1 MNSIMYLQRILPTSL
16 LLAGVALGAPV
27 AFAGQDHP
35 LETDA
40 NRVPELDFGDVVVLR
55 NATIHTAVRPAF
67 KGTVV
72 VQGGKIRSVVTEGE
86 PVDSPQ
92 GAMVVD
98 LDGMHLA
105 PGVVDTHSHIAID
118 RGVNEGTVSITA
130 EVTMRDVVNADDV
143 SIYRALAG
151 GVTTIRLLHGS
162 ANAIGGRD
170 AVLKLRWGATADELL
185 IADAEQGI
193 KFALGENPKR
203 SNWGSGGRFPA
214 TRMGIEALY
223 QRAFE
228 RAREYQ
234 GQVDGYVASKA
245 AGADPAP
252 VRRDLRLEVLADILS
267 QDVIV
272 HSHCYRADEILMLI
286 RTAQQFGFRIGTLQH
301 VLEGYKVAH
310 EMALAGVPGSA
321 FADWWGYKVEAYD
334 AIPQGPHLMNKAGV
348 LTSINSD
355 SGEMMRR
362 LFEEAAK
369 SVRYAGMDRV
379 EALKLVTLNGAL
391 QLGLGDRLGSIEVG
405 KDADLVL
412 LNGDP
417 LSSLSRVEWTMVEG
431 ELQFQRRDAFGL
443 DSNPGTVSS
452 IEEPARQIPSGLSG
466 ALTILAGGTIHT
478 VTDGVIEGGSLV
490 MQGDRIVAVEAN
502 WNQIEG
508 ARVIDVT
515 GMHVWPGMISLD
527 SSVGLHEIG
536 AVKATDDTSEIG
548 GNQPDLRVTAAIH
561 AESAHIG
568 VTRHNGITRVQTAP
582 RGRGPVL
589 GQSAILQLDGF
600 TWEEMLKVDR
610 DMLHVSFPRISNV
623 DRDNQAEEIGTEHI
637 HDNICGH
644 EHGEYDCFTSGAFM
658 PAPAEEAGG
667 SRGADNEAVKALHE
681 LFDEA
686 LDYGRRR
693 DGAAEAGQPAP
704 VWDARLDALVPFARG
719 EKPVALHASNAQ
731 TILSA
736 AEFAAERELDGLI
749 YGGREAW
756 KVASVLA
763 ETGMPVVVEKVWGIP
778 SSSYDPYDSAFANAA
793 VLQRAGVPFA
803 ITTNDSENERNL
815 PFQAAKAAAF
825 GLPLEEAVRSV
836 TWYPAQ
842 LLGIE
847 DSVGSLKAGK
857 VADVVVTTG
866 HLLEIDAAA
875 QYLFIG
881 GREVDLGDDKQSR
894 LYERY
899 SKRLQDV
906 RSR

>member
-1 MNSIMYLQRILPTSL
+1 VILFKRQTLFSL
-16 LLAGVALGAPV
+16 VLPVIIAGVMPV
-27 AFAGQDHP
+27 AAAQDHAF
-35 LETDA
+35 ETDA
-40 NRVPELDFGDVVVLR
+40 ERVPTLEVGTSVVLR
-55 NATIHTAVRPAF
+55 NVMIHSAVRPAF
-67 KGTVV
+67 RGTVV
-72 VQGGKIRSVVTEGE
+72 VADGKIQGVFSEGE
-86 PVDSPQ
+86 PFESPANSQ
-92 GAMVVD
+92 ALD

-105 PGVVDTHSHIAID
+105 PGVVDTHSHSAIE
-118 RGVNEGTVSITA
+118 RGVNEGSVSITA
-130 EVTMRDVVNADDV
+130 EVTMRDVVDADDIA
-143 SIYRALAG
+143 IYRALAG

-170 AVLKLRWGATADELL
+170 AVLKLRWGVTADELL
-185 IADAEQGI
+185 IEDAEQGI

-203 SNWGSGGRFPA
+203 SNGSRGSSRFPA

-228 RAREYQ
+228 RAREYDAEIKAYNAAQ
-234 GQVDGYVASKA
+234 A
-245 AGADPAP
+245 AGADPVP
-252 VRRDLRLEVLADILS
+252 VRRDIRLEVLAGILA

-310 EMALAGVPGSA
+310 EMAEANVPGSA

-334 AIPQGPHLMNKAGV
+334 AIPQAPHLMAKAGV

-355 SGEMMRR
+355 SDEMMRR
-362 LFEEAAK
+362 LYEEAAK
-369 SVRYAGMDRV
+369 SVHYAGMDRV

-391 QLGLGDRLGSIEVG
+391 QLGLGDRIGSIEVG

-417 LSSLSRVEWTMVEG
+417 LSGLSRVEWTMVEG

-443 DSNPGTVSS
+443 DENPGTVTP
-452 IEEPARQIPSGLSG
+452 IEEGSYAVSSTLSG
-466 ALTILAGGTIHT
+466 PLTVLAGGTIHT
-478 VTDGVIEGGSLV
+478 ITGGVVEGGSLV
-490 MQGDRIVAVEAN
+490 MQGDRIVAVESA
-502 WNQIEG
+502 WDQIEG
-508 ARVIDVT
+508 ARVIDVS
-515 GMHVWPGMISLD
+515 GMHVWPGMISLN
-527 SSVGLHEIG
+527 SAVGLHEIG
-536 AVKATDDTSEIG
+536 AVRATDDTSEIG
-548 GNQPDLRVTAAIH
+548 GNQPDLRVTASIH

-568 VTRHNGITRVQTAP
+568 VTRHNGITRVQTTP
-582 RGRGPVL
+582 RGGGPVR
-589 GQSAILQLDGF
+589 GQSAVLQLDGY

-610 DMLHVSFPRISNV
+610 DMLHVNFPRIANIE
-623 DRDNQAEEIGTEHI
+623 RDNYGVEVGNEHI

-644 EHGEYDCFTSGAFM
+644 SHGEYDCFTSGALA
-658 PAPAEEAGG
+658 PAPVDGEGE
-667 SRGADNEAVKALHE
+667 SRAADSEAVKALHE
-681 LFDEA
+681 LFEES

-693 DGAAEAGQPAP
+693 DEAMGAGQPAP
-704 VWDARLDALVPFARG
+704 VFDPRLDALVPFARG

-736 AEFAAERELDGLI
+736 AEFAATRELDALI

-756 KVASVLA
+756 KVADTLA
-763 ETGMPVVVEKVWGIP
+763 QTGLPVVIGSVWALP
-778 SSSYDPYDSAFANAA
+778 SSRYDPYDSAFANAA
-793 VLQRAGVPFA
+793 VLQRAGVRFA
-803 ITTNDSENERNL
+803 ITTNDTENERNL

-842 LLGIE
+842 FLGI
-847 DSVGSLKAGK
+847 DDRVGSLKAGK
-857 VADVVVTTG
+857 VADVVVTSG
-866 HLLEIDAAA
+866 HLLEIDSAP
-875 QYLFIG
+875 QYLFIA

-899 SKRLQDV
+899 SKRLQEV

>member
-1 MNSIMYLQRILPTSL
+1 MCLQRLVPCSL
-16 LLAGVALGAPV
+16 VLLAAGFGAVPT
-27 AFAGQDHP
+27 ASGQDHP
-35 LETDA
+35 FETDA
-40 NRVPELDFGDVVVLR
+40 ERVPALEMGSSVVLR
-55 NATIHTAVRPAF
+55 NVMIHSAVRPAF
-67 KGTVV
+67 RGTVV
-72 VQGGKIRSVVTEGE
+72 VAEGKIEGVFTEGQSFE
-86 PVDSPQ
+86 ARPD
-92 GAMVVD
+92 ARILD

-105 PGVVDTHSHIAID
+105 PGVVDTHSHSAIE
-118 RGVNEGTVSITA
+118 RGVNEGSVSISA
-130 EVTMRDVVNADDV
+130 EVTMRDVVNADDIA
-143 SIYRALAG
+143 IYRALAG

-170 AVLKLRWGATADELL
+170 AVLKLRWGVTADELL
-185 IADAEQGI
+185 FEGAEQGI

-203 SNWGSGGRFPA
+203 SNGSRGSSRFPA

-228 RAREYQ
+228 RAGEYQ
-234 GQVDGYVASKA
+234 TQIDAYDSNKK

-252 VRRDLRLEVLADILS
+252 VRRDLRLEVLAGILA

-286 RTAQQFGFRIGTLQH
+286 RTSQQFGFRIGTLQH

-310 EMALAGVPGSA
+310 EMAEAKVPGSA

-334 AIPQGPHLMNKAGV
+334 AIPQAPYLMAKAGV

-355 SGEMMRR
+355 SNEMMRR
-362 LFEEAAK
+362 LYEEAAK
-369 SVRYAGMDRV
+369 SVHYAGMDRV

-391 QLGLGDRLGSIEVG
+391 QLGLGDRIGSIEVG

-443 DSNPGTVSS
+443 DENPGTVTP
-452 IEEPARQIPSGLSG
+452 IEEETHEVPSGLTG
-466 ALTILAGGTIHT
+466 PITVLAGGTIHT
-478 VTDGVIEGGSLV
+478 ITGGVVEGGDLV
-490 MQGDRIVAVEAN
+490 MQGDRIVAIEREGA
-502 WNQIEG
+502 QIAG

-515 GMHVWPGMISLD
+515 GMHVWPGMISLN
-527 SSVGLHEIG
+527 SVVGLHEIG
-536 AVKATDDTSEIG
+536 AVRATNDTSEIG
-548 GNQPDLRVTAAIH
+548 GNQPDLRVTASIH
-561 AESAHIG
+561 ADSAHIG

-582 RGRGPVL
+582 RGGGPVL
-589 GQSAILQLDGF
+589 GQSAVLQLDGF

-610 DMLHVSFPRISNV
+610 DMLHVRFPRISNSAPDDHGV
-623 DRDNQAEEIGTEHI
+623 EAGTEHI

-644 EHGEYDCFTSGAFM
+644 EHGAYDCFTSGAAA
-658 PAPAEEAGG
+658 PAPAEEDGA
-667 SRGADNEAVKALHE
+667 SRAADNEEVKGLHE
-681 LFDEA
+681 LFKEA

-693 DGAAEAGQPAP
+693 DGAESAGVPGP

-719 EKPVALHASNAQ
+719 DKPVALHANNAQ

-736 AEFAAERELDGLI
+736 AEFAATRELDALI

-756 KVASVLA
+756 KVADILA
-763 ETGMPVVVEKVWGIP
+763 QTGLRVVVGPVWSLP
-778 SSSYDPYDSAFANAA
+778 SSRYDPYDCAFANAA

-803 ITTNDSENERNL
+803 ITTNDTGNERNL

-842 LLGIE
+842 FLGI
-847 DSVGSLKAGK
+847 DDRVGSLRRGK
-857 VADVVVTTG
+857 VADVVVTSG
-866 HLLEIDAAA
+866 HLLEIDSAA
-875 QYLFIG
+875 QYLFIA